1 MPQEPASLS
10 RHHIRQ
16 QQRAL
21 RRSLSPAQQRH
32 AAFALR
38 DRLLAQ
44 PYLARPCR
52 IALYLPFDGEPDTRP
67 LIAALWQRGHQ
78 VVLPVL
84 HPFTRGQL
92 LFLRY
97 TPETTMRRN
106 AFGISEPD
114 LDATRVVPLT
124 RLDLMLT
131 PLVAFD
137 AAGNRLGMGGGFYD
151 RTLAQWRQRRQ
162 HGFGPYPIGIAH
174 DCQRVAA
181 LTAADW
187 DVPLPEIV
195 TPSAHYRWP
204 QAGAPWQ
211 AVHAS
216 PSPG

>member
-151 RTLAQWRQRRQ
+151 RLLP
-162 HGFGPYPIGIAH
+162 GFGGLTVGVIQRALVVPRLPADAH
-174 DCQRVAA
+174 DCPVAWLA
-181 LTAADW
+181 TEGGMIHSS
-187 DVPLPEIV
+187 P
-195 TPSAHYRWP
+195 
-204 QAGAPWQ
+204 
-211 AVHAS
+211 
-216 PSPG
+216 PSPDGVG